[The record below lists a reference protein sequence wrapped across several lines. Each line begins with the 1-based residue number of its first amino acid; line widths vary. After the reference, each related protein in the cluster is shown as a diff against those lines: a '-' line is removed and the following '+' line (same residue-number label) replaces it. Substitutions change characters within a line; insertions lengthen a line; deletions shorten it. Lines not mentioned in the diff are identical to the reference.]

1 MGHCCSYDDLRAVDT
16 SIPTEVLAKAQ
27 GYGTVVPSNLCPG
40 LFAHLAADNNDINE
54 EKLDAKIQH
63 TQRQWL
69 FIRKKNSLD
78 LNCHHGKRRRSLETS
93 DSVIDQEECSGHG
106 NRSVVAKY
114 VGHVDKEWVKGESVL
129 LPMKYHGKYWG

>member
-27 GYGTVVPSNLCPG
+27 GYGNLCPG

-69 FIRKKNSLD
+69 FIRKKKQFGPKLPSW
-78 LNCHHGKRRRSLETS
+78 
-93 DSVIDQEECSGHG
+93 QE
-106 NRSVVAKY
+106 AAIA
-114 VGHVDKEWVKGESVL
+114 
-129 LPMKYHGKYWG
+129 